1 MQTQPVASFSLF
13 FALSFILSNA
23 LMTGASAR
31 EAQAS
36 VSQADAV
43 FLNGNF
49 YTANPRQTWASAVA
63 IQGDRILYV
72 GDEAGAAELVGPET
86 TQYRLNGKL
95 VLPGLIDA
103 HTHPGYVAQSVG
115 NVWIADA
122 KTQAELMRA
131 IAEMVKSNPDRPV
144 LMGGFWRNEL
154 FTERGPHKRDL
165 DRIESSRP
173 VILYDWWGHSV
184 WANSKALERAGVDR
198 NTPDVIPGL
207 AYYQRDANGE
217 PTGWITE
224 SAASVFANHFRSI
237 TPASSAAGLH
247 RGACGSSA
255 CRATAAGSPSPT
267 AFRGT
272 RPTAHASSSRATSRP
287 ASVRGTPSHAP
298 SKPAWIPVGSSTPA
312 ERTRHELGP
321 GPVQERPHPVHVL
334 SQLVP
339 AHVPGRRGACG

>member
-1 MQTQPVASFSLF
+1 MQTQLIASVILPIALF
-13 FALSFILSNA
+13 F
-23 LMTGASAR
+23 GAAAR
-31 EAQAS
+31 EAHAL

-43 FLNGNF
+43 FLDGNF
-49 YTANPRQTWASAVA
+49 YTANPRQPWATAVA

-72 GDEAGAAELVGPET
+72 GDEAGAAEFVGPET

-184 WANSKALERAGVDR
+184 WANSKALERVGVDR

-207 AYYQRDANGE
+207 AYYQRDENGE

-224 SAASVFANHFRSI
+224 SAASVFVNHFQTI
-237 TPASSAAGLH
+237 TPATEQAILRYLQYLRNLGVTTLLDAGNFGWDDEVYALTL
-247 RGACGSSA
+247 A
-255 CRATAAGSPSPT
+255 
-267 AFRGT
+267 
-272 RPTAHASSSRATSRP
+272 
-287 ASVRGTPSHAP
+287 
-298 SKPAWIPVGSSTPA
+298 
-312 ERTRHELGP
+312 LGP
-321 GPVQERPHPVHVL
+321 AGRAASAL
-334 SQLVP
+334 S
-339 AHVPGRRGACG
+339 RRLHALSAR